1 MADISTSGWDVV
13 SITDLDTMNTII
25 NADRLYPSTFSASD
39 IELGTQ
45 IDLAGTWGR
54 WEISNKASGGK
65 INIRCEIS
73 DGSVKYGDRDVS
85 VNDGEKVSYVEIEVL
100 LKGIQASP
108 EQWVSGEDKF
118 TADTRCH
125 QLMID
130 ADNTVIVTDRSFTG
144 PDMSKDGL
152 PTVVS
157 GLFQKWFNSNVAEF
171 GQIFSVILIGLEAG
185 NSDFQW
191 LYPSAY
197 SYAANSSTD
206 GSTTGFGVLTLTDG
220 KTDTGSLQQSV
231 DIQALNLVKTF
242 GANLAL
248 VISKAMFVKHILL
261 QAAVSIV
268 KGSTESDFTISD
280 TGLSLTNN
288 REMTWQDF
296 EDGKGGTF
304 SPILPKESFILDL
317 QADFIHLSIANA
329 HYRPN
334 GMCTVSMGVEQN
346 FRYKVEKNASGE
358 PVFVPDET
366 GVGDATVLCTVKPDS
381 WVGVMDIVLGVIGVV
396 AALLAV
402 GSAGAAWLAGR
413 AAANLSEDV
422 AEEIVMFTVEGTDL
436 VGDETV
442 TTVEEISTAAEE
454 IASGRNIAPTL
465 RNAVK
470 VFGAV
475 AAITGAPAA
484 ITAIMAGVYKG
495 KYDDVASFHTF
506 ASAITGS
513 AVWPNIKN
521 TELKSASLADSFV
534 IGLEL
539 K

>member
-1 MADISTSGWDVV
+1 
-13 SITDLDTMNTII
+13 MNTII
-25 NADRLYPSTFSASD
+25 NADRLYPPEFSASD
-39 IELGTQ
+39 SVLGIP
-45 IDLAGTWGR
+45 IDLAGKWGK
-54 WEISNKASGGK
+54 WEISNNASGGK
-65 INIRCEIS
+65 INLRCEIS
-73 DGSVKYGDRDVS
+73 SGSVKYGDKNVN
-85 VNDGEKVSYVEIEVL
+85 VNDGSNASYVEIEVL
-100 LKGIQASP
+100 LKGIQANP
-108 EQWVSGEDKF
+108 QQWVSGDDRI
-118 TADTRCH
+118 TGDTRCH

-130 ADNTVIVTDRSFTG
+130 ADNTVIVTGHSFTG

-152 PTVVS
+152 SSVMPE
-157 GLFQKWFNSNVAEF
+157 LFQEWFNDNAEQF

-197 SYAANSSTD
+197 SYAANSSID
-206 GSTTGFGVLTLTDG
+206 GNTTGFGVLTLIDG

-231 DIQALNLVKTF
+231 DVQALNLVKTY

-248 VISKAMFVKHILL
+248 VVSKTMFVKHILL
-261 QAAVSIV
+261 PAAISIV
-268 KGSTESDFTISD
+268 KGSSEHDFTISD
-280 TGLSLTNN
+280 TGLSLSNN
-288 REMTWQDF
+288 REMVWQDF

-304 SPILPKESFILDL
+304 SPVLPKESFVLTL
-317 QADFIHLSIANA
+317 QSDFIHLSIANA

-366 GVGDATVLCTVKPDS
+366 GVGDATVLCTVKPDE
-381 WVGVMDIVLGVIGVV
+381 WVGVMDIVLGVISLV
-396 AALLAV
+396 AMALTA

-413 AAANLSEDV
+413 AAATITEDAAEGV
-422 AEEIVMFTVEGTDL
+422 AMFTIEGTDL
-436 VGDETV
+436 VGDESV
-442 TTVEEISTAAEE
+442 TTVEEISTAAEAV
-454 IASGRNIAPTL
+454 ASGRNIVPTL

-475 AAITGAPAA
+475 AVITGAPAA
-484 ITAIMAGVYKG
+484 ITLIIKDVYKN
-495 KYDDVASFHTF
+495 KYDDVPSFHAF